1 MAKIDLKSIIYNAI
15 NYEIYNGTPVNCND
29 SVSIDDYL
37 SNTGTSNII
46 KRVYPTVYAMIKGGN
61 FHNNISSTGKTFST
75 DLLLREFYDQSDYG
89 AFAKRRIY
97 TNQQDYE
104 YQYDNGKYCL
114 RPYIYLDKDKLK
126 KAMKDYP
133 DLIKMYES
141 QLKDGT
147 KYKVIEFGEY
157 PQSVPTSV
165 EIQGIGNAKKTG
177 KVYYY
182 PSKNGIVADEEYI
195 FKGQKYVLAKYEG
208 NIFDFLQVAQNA
220 KPGYVWIKVKP
231 IKWVV
236 KEENTTTYNLSTED
250 AILGG
255 IPYNLDNSKKYSCL
269 YQNSTIRGFLNGIN
283 TNNITSNGE
292 PKFASDCGGDFTDK
306 GFLQSAF
313 EIEDQ
318 NITTISPQIK
328 SAKPTAIARPASNKV
343 NLASFIVPT
352 ILRNTDELRH
362 KGDPSFAT
370 NDYVFLESKEE
381 LENTTTD
388 NERIVYPSDY
398 AVMNN
403 AIVSDKRRG
412 HNNRPTTYYYLR
424 TAEDDTNNITI
435 AFKGDINSDS
445 RRYQWIS
452 ICPTI
457 NLDADAIIKARQN
470 STQFKI
476 EPVKDTKGKTL
487 YHTIE
492 FGSYPQDKAENSD
505 ELEKLYNAGTLTATG
520 KVYTGMF
527 DSKNNDFKQNVE
539 YLYKGKK
546 YVRVLVKRYDEDFE
560 FKDGTMLPPLDN
572 TPLWAEVQPI
582 KWKIKNYDELPKELN
597 PDGKGTA
604 KVISVRTEEAIISGL
619 PFSNADASPES
630 TMWQNSIPRAFLNG
644 YDNYSE
650 IDNGNGNAKFK
661 AEENY
666 NFQGKGF
673 ISEAFDS
680 TLTMQASANKN
691 NKYINEENE
700 QVSEEIE
707 VIKTTPQPVK
717 RSRLE
722 RLNPDRTPSDER
734 RLMTDTE
741 IIKSWIDA
749 GQSVLLR
756 GPSGIGKTERIK
768 KLYPDLIYL
777 KLTNNMFPE
786 KVVGSMNLQTGQ
798 SIPPDFAKQ
807 ALLACATDEER
818 KLVAENVQYLYEIAD
833 TIYERSKT
841 AKDRVVI
848 MLDELLN
855 VKPAIQ
861 SLVYTLVLNKLV
873 ETGKG
878 LKLPANTVVVATG
891 NQKKYSLVAEDL
903 AEPLE
908 KRFDH
913 VLDMEPKVSQWLTEY
928 AIPEKVHPAVMGYI
942 FTKYL
947 ENSKSDELKKIGYF
961 YEEPEVG
968 EINLDKF
975 GCRGKTNDPRG
986 WVSISNM
993 LYGFEDDLKNG
1004 KFAGK
1009 DVEELLKTSLIS
1021 KLRDEWASEFYDFYN
1036 YPVLT
1041 IDDIASGNYTDVDLP
1056 TDTNEKFAYIAGL
1069 LSADEKQ
1076 LEKARDFIRDYCDP
1090 EYLSVYDL
1098 YWAGNDE
1105 KRMQKIAEMWEKD
1118 ALRESLH
1125 ENENM
1130 ADEKTADYKNISDKN
1145 SMSRNSTKKKYKITI
1160 DEFWETGHRLAIHTP
1175 TKEQSEILR
1184 KVFDKMG
1191 KKWQSGDS
1199 YLDFNCWDEYKGNTT
1214 YCNDRCY
1221 GSAKINNGNY
1231 KIYNFDEVDMEKY
1244 LDKQDKKTI
1253 TTVKSA
1259 PAKPH
1264 GNGKYKIT
1272 IDKFWES
1279 RNLLAIHTP
1288 TKEQARIL
1296 MKVFNK
1302 MGKKWYDGDSYLDS
1316 DYWEDCKANTAYSNK
1331 GKYGDAGY
1339 YHTVYNFDEVDMEKY
1354 LDKQGST
1361 ITTVRSTPAKPQANG
1376 QFKITIDEFWN
1387 SHDELAIRTPTE
1399 KQAEILMKV
1408 FRKMGKKWYSGKSYR
1423 PYNNFWETHKEDTA
1437 YSNKGRYGEAGY
1449 YHTVYNFDEV
1459 DMEKYLSKR
1468 DKTNINVNSTPTK
1481 PQKKWEYK
1489 ITIDEFWEAKRMI
1502 AIHTTTKEQSD
1513 ILRKVFNKMG
1523 RKWSSGESYL
1533 DEDYWDKRYKADSV
1547 YCNDST
1553 YTSIDKCDKFG
1564 YWVYEFD
1571 EVDMEKYLE
1580 KLGIDL
1586 KDLQNED
1593 EKE

>member
-1 MAKIDLKSIIYNAI
+1 MNYQRVVDKQYNKGENMAKIDLKSIIYNAI

-46 KRVYPTVYAMIKGGN
+46 KRAYPTVYAMIKGGN
-61 FHNNISSTGKTFST
+61 YHNNISSTGQTFST

-89 AFAKRRIY
+89 AFAKRCIY
-97 TNQQDYE
+97 TNQQDYDH
-104 YQYDNGKYCL
+104 QYDNGEYCL
-114 RPYIYLDKDKLK
+114 RPFIYIDKDKLQ

-157 PQSVPTSV
+157 PQSGPTSV

-195 FKGQKYVLAKYEG
+195 FKGQKYVLAKFEG
-208 NIFDFLQVAQNA
+208 HKFDFLQGAQNT
-220 KPGYVWIKVKP
+220 KPGYVWIKVEP

-236 KEENTTTYNLSTED
+236 REENSSTYKVSTED

-255 IPYNLDNSKKYSCL
+255 IPYNQDNSKKYSCL
-269 YQNSTIRGFLNGIN
+269 YQNSIIRGFLNGIN

-292 PKFASDCGGDFTDK
+292 PKFASDCGGDYTDM

-313 EIEDQ
+313 EIEDE
-318 NITTISPQIK
+318 NLTAISPQIK
-328 SAKPTAIARPASNKV
+328 SVKPTAIAKPKTLTKI

-352 ILRNTDELRH
+352 KLRNTDEFFNV
-362 KGDPSFAT
+362 GDPNFTT

-403 AIVSDKRRG
+403 AIVSDKRRR
-412 HNNRPTTYYYLR
+412 HNNRLTTIYYLR

-445 RRYQWIS
+445 RRYKWIS

-457 NLDADAIIKARQN
+457 NLDADAIVKARQN

-476 EPVKDTKGKTL
+476 EPVKDTNGKTL

-492 FGSYPQDKAENSD
+492 FGSYPQDKAKNSD

-527 DSKNNDFKQNVE
+527 DSKNDDFRQNVE

-546 YVRVLVKRYDEDFE
+546 YVRVLVKRYDEDSE
-560 FKDGTMLPPLDN
+560 FKDGTMLPPLDDK
-572 TPLWAEVQPI
+572 PLWAEVQPI
-582 KWKIKNYDELPKELN
+582 KWKIKNYGELPKELN

-661 AEENY
+661 AEKNY

-680 TLTMQASANKN
+680 TITLQASADKN
-691 NKYINEENE
+691 DTQLDEENE
-700 QVSEEIE
+700 EMRKENNMVEI
-707 VIKTTPQPVK
+707 TPLPVK

-807 ALLACATDEER
+807 ALLACATDDER

-861 SLVYTLVLNKLV
+861 SLVYTLVLNKIV

-947 ENSKSDELKKIGYF
+947 ENSKSDELNKIGYF

-968 EINLDKF
+968 EKNLDRF

-993 LYGFEDDLKNG
+993 LYAFEDDLKNG

-1145 SMSRNSTKKKYKITI
+1145 SMSSDSKKKKYKITV
-1160 DEFWETGHRLAIHTP
+1160 DEFWKSKNDLAIHT
-1175 TKEQSEILR
+1175 TE
-1184 KVFDKMG
+1184 
-1191 KKWQSGDS
+1191 
-1199 YLDFNCWDEYKGNTT
+1199 
-1214 YCNDRCY
+1214 
-1221 GSAKINNGNY
+1221 
-1231 KIYNFDEVDMEKY
+1231 
-1244 LDKQDKKTI
+1244 
-1253 TTVKSA
+1253 
-1259 PAKPH
+1259 
-1264 GNGKYKIT
+1264 
-1272 IDKFWES
+1272 
-1279 RNLLAIHTP
+1279 
-1288 TKEQARIL
+1288 EQARIL
-1296 MKVFNK
+1296 K
-1302 MGKKWYDGDSYLDS
+1302 
-1316 DYWEDCKANTAYSNK
+1316 
-1331 GKYGDAGY
+1331 
-1339 YHTVYNFDEVDMEKY
+1339 
-1354 LDKQGST
+1354 
-1361 ITTVRSTPAKPQANG
+1361 
-1376 QFKITIDEFWN
+1376 
-1387 SHDELAIRTPTE
+1387 
-1399 KQAEILMKV
+1399 
-1408 FRKMGKKWYSGKSYR
+1408 
-1423 PYNNFWETHKEDTA
+1423 
-1437 YSNKGRYGEAGY
+1437 
-1449 YHTVYNFDEV
+1449 
-1459 DMEKYLSKR
+1459 
-1468 DKTNINVNSTPTK
+1468 
-1481 PQKKWEYK
+1481 
-1489 ITIDEFWEAKRMI
+1489 
-1502 AIHTTTKEQSD
+1502 
-1513 ILRKVFNKMG
+1513 KVFNKMG
-1523 RKWSSGESYL
+1523 RRWYGF
-1533 DEDYWDKRYKADSV
+1533 ADTE
-1547 YCNDST
+1547 YYDAYEGT
-1553 YTSIDKCDKFG
+1553 
-1564 YWVYEFD
+1564 VYEFD
-1571 EVDMEKYLE
+1571 EVDMEKYLKE
-1580 KLGIDL
+1580 LGIDL
-1586 KDLQNED
+1586 KDLQNDD